1 MQMQIQQRD
10 KGGKFMASG
19 GGGGSSSASI
29 RALPNSK
36 ATSGPEP
43 EQFRAFEINAEKIS
57 VMVISRYKKRM
68 RAIAE
73 IEDEEESMTQQ
84 CAVLATVVENWTAE
98 EIADLPIYRYIELVN
113 LIGDVFKGQLPKE
126 TIGR

>member
-1 MQMQIQQRD
+1 
-10 KGGKFMASG
+10 MASG

-84 CAVLATVVENWTAE
+84 CAVLASIVDNWTAE
-98 EIADLPIYRYIELVN
+98 EIADLPVYRFVELVTMV
-113 LIGDVFKGQLPKE
+113 GEVFQGQLPKE
-126 TIGR
+126 NIGR